1 MDIIAEDPMAR
12 RRPQHVLSHFK
23 VLDLTEYLSGPMLTR
38 ILAEMGAEVIK
49 IEPPGGD
56 KTRNTPWVRDRRSA
70 YNVQQNR
77 GKKSVCVDLKTPA
90 GLAIVKGL
98 LPKVDVLAENFSV
111 GVMERLGLGYKTVKS
126 FNPGIVMCSISSFGQ
141 TGPLSSKVGF
151 DFIAASYAGVLNM
164 IGSPDGPPVLPGL
177 SLGDCLAAITGVGA
191 ITAALLYRERTGK
204 GQHLDISLLDSYFQC
219 FDLAVQMVSASGGT
233 FKPVRNGTRTA
244 HLPPIGLFKSD
255 RHYICI
261 MAQNNRLWARLCAA
275 MGRPELTS
283 DPRFATVP
291 LRTENAAEVYQI
303 VEQWFAS
310 TTEDEALA
318 LLEKNRVPAAPVLS
332 VEETMNHPHMRG
344 RRTIRKVPDRIL
356 GELQIPGSAYRFS
369 EFPDELELHA
379 PLLGEHNAEVLS
391 EYLGYSAEQ
400 VAQLESQGVLQRAP
414 I

>member
-1 MDIIAEDPMAR
+1 MAR
-12 RRPQHVLSHFK
+12 RKPPHVLSHFK

-38 ILAEMGAEVIK
+38 IMAEMGAEVIK

-56 KTRNTPWVRDRRSA
+56 KTRQTPWVKNRRSA

-77 GKKSVCVDLKTPA
+77 GKKSVCLNLKTPA

-98 LPKVDVLAENFSV
+98 LPKVDVLVENFSS
-111 GVMERLGLGYKTVKS
+111 GVIERLGLGYKTVRS
-126 FNPGIVMCSISSFGQ
+126 INPAIVMCSITSFGQ
-141 TGPLSSKVGF
+141 SGPLASKVGF

-164 IGSPDGPPVLPGL
+164 NGFPEGPPVMPGL
-177 SLGDCLAAITGVGA
+177 SLGDSLAAITGVGA
-191 ITAALLYRERTGK
+191 ITAALLYREKTGK

-219 FDLAVQMVSASGGT
+219 FDLAVQMISASGGAW
-233 FKPVRNGTRTA
+233 KPVRNGTRTA

-255 RHYICI
+255 RHYICV

-275 MGRPELTS
+275 MGRLDLTS

-291 LRTENAAEVYQI
+291 DRTENAAEVYRI

-310 TTEDEALA
+310 TTEDEALRR
-318 LLEKNRVPAAPVLS
+318 LEENRVPAAPVLS
-332 VEETMNHPHMRG
+332 VEETMNHPHMRQ
-344 RRTIRKVPDRIL
+344 RRTIRKISDRIL

-369 EFPDELELHA
+369 EFPDDLDLEA
-379 PLLGEHNAEVLS
+379 PLLGEHNTEVLRD
-391 EYLGYSAEQ
+391 YLGYSEDRVAE
-400 VAQLESQGVLQRAP
+400 LEAEGVLQRAP